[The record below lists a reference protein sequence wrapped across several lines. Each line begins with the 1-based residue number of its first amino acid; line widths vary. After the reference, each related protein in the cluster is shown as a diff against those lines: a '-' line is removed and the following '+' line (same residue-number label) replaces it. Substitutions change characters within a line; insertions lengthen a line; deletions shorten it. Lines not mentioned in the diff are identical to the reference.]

1 VGPIP
6 ASSDT
11 HIGWGFIGASLW
23 AKQRM
28 IPAVAAADDATAV
41 AVFSTSAQ
49 RGQAFVEKSGLKRS
63 YDSLDGLLDDP
74 EIDAVYIS
82 TTNDLHASQTIAA
95 AQAGKH
101 VLCEKPLA
109 LTVADAKAMQTAC
122 EQAGVIFGTNHHLR
136 GAPAIV
142 TMRELIAQG
151 AIGDVVAARIFNAGS
166 LAPEFRHWRLSRP
179 DAGGGVVL
187 DLTVHDADTIRF
199 LLADEVVEVTAL
211 TASDG
216 LGNGVVEDSVM
227 GAMRTSRGPLVCFH
241 DDFMVP
247 HAGTGVE
254 VHGSSGSVIARD
266 VLRADPGGEV
276 WLRRLDELTMI
287 SIDPVWPL
295 YENVVNR
302 FMAAV
307 RGEGEPLTSGA
318 DGVASLAIALAVLES
333 AEQGRPV
340 TPSR

>member
-1 VGPIP
+1 MRLPG
-6 ASSDT
+6 
-11 HIGWGFIGASLW
+11 
-23 AKQRM
+23 
-28 IPAVAAADDATAV
+28 
-41 AVFSTSAQ
+41 
-49 RGQAFVEKSGLKRS
+49 KR
-63 YDSLDGLLDDP
+63 
-74 EIDAVYIS
+74 
-82 TTNDLHASQTIAA
+82 
-95 AQAGKH
+95 
-101 VLCEKPLA
+101 
-109 LTVADAKAMQTAC
+109 
-122 EQAGVIFGTNHHLR
+122 
-136 GAPAIV
+136 AIV
-142 TMRELIAQG
+142 TGAAGALGSAIAGALAAEGASVAGLDLNAAGLEATGQLVREQAQQFRS
-151 AIGDVVAARIFNAGS
+151 AA
-166 LAPEFRHWRLSRP
+166 
-179 DAGGGVVL
+179 V

-211 TASDG
+211 SASGG
-216 LGNGVVEDSVM
+216 LGNGVVEDSGM
-227 GAMRTSRGPLVCFH
+227 GSMRTSRGPLVCFH

-254 VHGSSGSVIARD
+254 VHGSGGSLIARD
-266 VLRADPGGEV
+266 VLLADPGGEV
-276 WLRRLDELTMI
+276 WLKRLGELTAI

>member
-1 VGPIP
+1 MGPIA
-6 ASSDT
+6 ASSET
-11 HIGWGFIGASLW
+11 HVGWGFIGASLW
-23 AKQRM
+23 ARERM
-28 IPAVAAADDATAV
+28 IPAVAAADNATAA
-41 AVFSTSAQ
+41 AVFSTSPQ
-49 RGQAFVEKSGLKRS
+49 RGQAFAEECGLKRAHS
-63 YDSLDGLLDDP
+63 SLEDLLDDP
-74 EIDAVYIS
+74 EVDAVYIS
-82 TTNDLHASQTIAA
+82 TTNDLHAAQTIAA
-95 AQAGKH
+95 AAAGKH

-109 LTVADAKAMQTAC
+109 MTVADAKAMQAAC
-122 EQAGVIFGTNHHLR
+122 ERAGVVFGTNHHLR

-142 TMRELIAQG
+142 KMRELIEQG
-151 AIGDVVAARIFNAGS
+151 AIGDVVAARIFHARS

-211 TASDG
+211 TASGG

-227 GAMRTSRGPLVCFH
+227 GSMRTSRGPLVCFH

-254 VHGSSGSVIARD
+254 VHGSSASLIAHD
-266 VLRADPGGEV
+266 VLAADPAGEV
-276 WLRRLDELTMI
+276 WLRRLDDLTRI
-287 SIDPVWPL
+287 AVGPVWPL

-307 RGEGEPLTSGA
+307 RGIGEPLTSGA

-333 AEQGRPV
+333 AKQGHPV
-340 TPSR
+340 TPSS

>member
-1 VGPIP
+1 MGPIA
-6 ASSDT
+6 ASSET

-41 AVFSTSAQ
+41 AVFSTSDQ
-49 RGQAFVEKSGLKRS
+49 RGQTFVEECGLKRA
-63 YDSLDGLLDDP
+63 YHSLEGLLDDP

-95 AQAGKH
+95 AAAGKH

-109 LTVADAKAMQTAC
+109 LTVADANAMQAAC
-122 EQAGVIFGTNHHLR
+122 EQAGVVFGTNHHLR

-142 TMRELIAQG
+142 KLRELIAQG
-151 AIGDVVAARIFNAGS
+151 AIGDVVAARIFNAGF

-211 TASDG
+211 TASNG

-227 GAMRTSRGPLVCFH
+227 GAMRMSRGPLVCFH

-247 HAGTGVE
+247 FAGTGVE
-254 VHGSSGSVIARD
+254 VHGSSGSLVASD
-266 VLRADPGGEV
+266 VLLADPGGEV
-276 WLRRLDELTMI
+276 WLRQLDELTRI
-287 SIDPVWPL
+287 SIGPVWPL

-302 FMAAV
+302 FMAAI

-333 AEQGRPV
+333 AKQGHPV
-340 TPSR
+340 APAT